1 MSYPS
6 DSSLD
11 EEAPVESHS
20 TCPDCGGR
28 DCLSVWAGGGSY
40 CHQCFKSK
48 KGKSELTATETTTT
62 LGTPLTMEA
71 RGYRGISKE
80 LAEKYNVLTGVD
92 SDGKEVSRVYP
103 YPHRPKTR
111 ILPKDFTQNKGFTN
125 DHLLGM
131 DSFNAGSS
139 KKLTIVE
146 GEDDWLTAIQLLSDR
161 WPVVALPGT
170 GATKQVLKNK
180 KCYDYL
186 KSFDSIII
194 ATDGDESGERT
205 AEILSKAFPNKC
217 YRVPMTKHKDPND
230 YLTSGDG
237 SDFLYAWL
245 NAQKF
250 TPNNIYNTPDQFLSL
265 YRDAPDH
272 HYIPTGIEALDEKIL
287 GLMQGHF
294 TVIKAPTGIG
304 KSEFMRYLEYQ
315 MLSQGVPIA
324 AWHLEETKVRTL
336 LGLVSIH
343 CQDDLTR
350 QDIIE
355 TKGKTKDV
363 EEAIQDLTKDENFY
377 QFFMDDSD
385 GADELCEQI
394 RYFSEICGCKFVF
407 FEPIQDVIT
416 SSSEDGKEQS
426 LADLSVRLSK
436 LAASLGIGIVTIAH
450 TNDNGDPKYCK
461 MIGQRA
467 SVIID
472 LIRDKDSEDFE
483 EKNTTYLKV
492 EKNRPAGVDG
502 PAGAMSFD
510 LTTFTMKEKLLPY

>member
-1 MSYPS
+1 
-6 DSSLD
+6 
-11 EEAPVESHS
+11 
-20 TCPDCGGR
+20 
-28 DCLSVWAGGGSY
+28 
-40 CHQCFKSK
+40 
-48 KGKSELTATETTTT
+48 
-62 LGTPLTMEA
+62 
-71 RGYRGISKE
+71 
-80 LAEKYNVLTGVD
+80 
-92 SDGKEVSRVYP
+92 
-103 YPHRPKTR
+103 
-111 ILPKDFTQNKGFTN
+111 
-125 DHLLGM
+125 
-131 DSFNAGSS
+131 
-139 KKLTIVE
+139 
-146 GEDDWLTAIQLLSDR
+146 
-161 WPVVALPGT
+161 
-170 GATKQVLKNK
+170 
-180 KCYDYL
+180 
-186 KSFDSIII
+186 
-194 ATDGDESGERT
+194 
-205 AEILSKAFPNKC
+205 
-217 YRVPMTKHKDPND
+217 
-230 YLTSGDG
+230 
-237 SDFLYAWL
+237 
-245 NAQKF
+245 
-250 TPNNIYNTPDQFLSL
+250 
-265 YRDAPDH
+265 
-272 HYIPTGIEALDEKIL
+272 
-287 GLMQGHF
+287 MQGHF